1 MGGRGGRQRWEVEV
15 GGRGGGGRKRWRWE
29 EEVEVGGR
37 GGRERWRWEEEVEV
51 GGRGGGGMKS
61 GDRIKEGTKRA
72 GNEGEEGLK
81 KR

>member
-1 MGGRGGRQRWEVEV
+1 MEVGRRGG
-15 GGRGGGGRKRWRWE
+15 
-29 EEVEVGGR
+29 
-37 GGRERWRWEEEVEV
+37 GGRERWRWEEEV
-51 GGRGGGGMKS
+51 GGRGGGEMKS